1 MRPFVAMIVVCV
13 TICLLVLPSNAS
25 SNRHHN
31 RIQSGQ
37 CRQSCWLKW
46 SGCVQSCNGK
56 TDKECGVPCL
66 SNKLQCE
73 KDCDVR

>member
-1 MRPFVAMIVVCV
+1 MRPFVAMIVVCIA
-13 TICLLVLPSNAS
+13 ICLLVLPLNAS
-25 SNRHHN
+25 VK
-31 RIQSGQ
+31 
-37 CRQSCWLKW
+37 CRQNCWLKW